1 MFLLLTINLF
11 AFIFFRID
19 KFFAI
24 NNISRI
30 SEKTLLSLSFLGPF
44 GAIIGMNLFR
54 HKTKKLKFKS
64 VYLFLLLHLL
74 IIYYLKY

>member
-11 AFIFFRID
+11 AFIFFGID